1 MIFTYSIIRIGGY
14 HWWLYYKK
22 IKAASIRIDG
32 PKAVVREGGSVTRS
46 SVIEEESIEEGLVQ
60 DDPWSHVD
68 SDNKREIVETPSAR
82 SSPSLEDDIFHL
94 DDDDHASE
102 TKFLISKSPTT
113 PQPYNYN
120 SISSTSLTVSVIVH
134 SANSNST

>member
-1 MIFTYSIIRIGGY
+1 MIFTYSLIRIAGY

-32 PKAVVREGGSVTRS
+32 PRAVVIEDGLVTRS
-46 SVIEEESIEEGLVQ
+46 STIEEGSIEERPVQ
-60 DDPWSHVD
+60 NDPWSHVD
-68 SDNKREIVETPSAR
+68 SNSEREPVEIPSAR
-82 SSPSLEDDIFHL
+82 SSLSPEDNIFYL

-102 TKFLISKSPTT
+102 TKFLISKSPTI
-113 PQPYNYN
+113 QHNDYN

-134 SANSNST
+134 SANNNST

>member
-1 MIFTYSIIRIGGY
+1 MIFTYSMIRIAGY

-32 PKAVVREGGSVTRS
+32 PRAVVREDGSVTRNIM
-46 SVIEEESIEEGLVQ
+46 IEEASIEERPIQ

-68 SDNKREIVETPSAR
+68 GDSERQLVETPSAR
-82 SSPSLEDDIFHL
+82 SSLSSEDNIFCL

-113 PQPYNYN
+113 SNYN

-134 SANSNST
+134 SANNNST

>member
-1 MIFTYSIIRIGGY
+1 MIFTYSIIRIAGY

-32 PKAVVREGGSVTRS
+32 PRAVVREDGSVTRNIM
-46 SVIEEESIEEGLVQ
+46 IEEASIEERPIQ

-68 SDNKREIVETPSAR
+68 GDSERQLVETPSAR
-82 SSPSLEDDIFHL
+82 SSLSSEDNIFCL
-94 DDDDHASE
+94 GDDDHASE
-102 TKFLISKSPTT
+102 IKFLISKSPTT
-113 PQPYNYN
+113 SNYN

-134 SANSNST
+134 SANNNPT